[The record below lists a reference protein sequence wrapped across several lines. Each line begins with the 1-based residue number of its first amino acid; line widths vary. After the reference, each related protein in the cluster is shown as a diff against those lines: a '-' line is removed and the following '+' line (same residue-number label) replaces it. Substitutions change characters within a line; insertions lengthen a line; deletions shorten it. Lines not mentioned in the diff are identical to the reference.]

1 MSFSLG
7 EMMFLFGAFVVF
19 FLVIFVTVASGAW
32 IAMLLVLDTLRK
44 RGYL

>member
-1 MSFSLG
+1 
-7 EMMFLFGAFVVF
+7 MFLFGGIVVF
-19 FLVIFVTVASGAW
+19 FLVIFLVIFVTVASGAL

>member
-1 MSFSLG
+1 
-7 EMMFLFGAFVVF
+7 MFLFGTFVVF
-19 FLVIFVTVASGAW
+19 FLVIFVTVASVAW

>member
-7 EMMFLFGAFVVF
+7 KMMFLFGVFAVF